1 MIDLHDSTFMRS
13 AFRDPKA
20 AWPYPCFKFLLF
32 FLSEGNFGC
41 LKAPASSSLTAL
53 KSGGYLT
60 TVITFGVGSQE
71 SRSQNALEWAELC
84 GKWAFLAAKVP

>member
-1 MIDLHDSTFMRS
+1 MFQ
-13 AFRDPKA
+13 
-20 AWPYPCFKFLLF
+20 FLLV

-53 KSGGYLT
+53 KPSGYFT
-60 TVITFGVGSQE
+60 TVIMFGVGSKE

-84 GKWAFLAAKVP
+84 GKWAFLAAKVL